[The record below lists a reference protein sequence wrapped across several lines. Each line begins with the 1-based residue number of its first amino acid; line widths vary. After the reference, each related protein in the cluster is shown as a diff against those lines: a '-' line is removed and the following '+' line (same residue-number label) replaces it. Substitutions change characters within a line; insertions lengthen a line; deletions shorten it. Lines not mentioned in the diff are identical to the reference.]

1 MDDNNPNKNGRKDSK
16 TIAALVNEGGFLYP
30 YIPTGICAEIQS
42 LFNPRLQTQEEITR
56 IKNRIARWFS
66 VYFSEIKDVYK
77 KQDSVSGLMVLKV
90 APRTQD
96 IVHDI
101 DGHMFGYKDEEL
113 IPFEYNLAYLSLLYV
128 CTVPIVPL
136 TTKNHGDLAGKRN
149 AL

>member
-1 MDDNNPNKNGRKDSK
+1 M
-16 TIAALVNEGGFLYP
+16 
-30 YIPTGICAEIQS
+30 
-42 LFNPRLQTQEEITR
+42 
-56 IKNRIARWFS
+56 
-66 VYFSEIKDVYK
+66 
-77 KQDSVSGLMVLKV
+77 SGLMVLKV

-128 CTVPIVPL
+128 CTVPIVLL
-136 TTKNHGDLAGKRN
+136 TAKNHGDLAGKRN